1 MEPGSSLLG
10 CIGELP
16 SPVLLRLT
24 RSFLQVLN
32 QWFRPFPY
40 RSDPKG
46 RGRRT
51 NKKCENAE
59 RTNVSIGYVE
69 MDSGS

>member
-1 MEPGSSLLG
+1 
-10 CIGELP
+10 
-16 SPVLLRLT
+16 
-24 RSFLQVLN
+24 VLN

-69 MDSGS
+69 MDLGS